1 MRLFIATA
9 FPVEVLRGVN
19 ERVAALKPR
28 LPPASWVRP
37 ESQHLTFA
45 FLGEHPESLVDTLAA
60 PLANALASL
69 SPFEA
74 RLHAS
79 GFFPNARHA
88 RVGWIGLEPE
98 REFVNVARAV
108 RDVAT
113 SHGVALDGDFKPHLT
128 MMRMREGWPPAS
140 IDLFTRSLKDYQSEP
155 FSVNAVTLFSSKLD
169 PRGAIHTPQRVFA
182 L

>member
-1 MRLFIATA
+1 MRLFIAAT

-19 ERVAALKPR
+19 ERVAGLKSR
-28 LPPASWVRP
+28 LPPASWVRA

-45 FLGEHPESLVDTLAA
+45 FLGEQPESLVETLTT
-60 PLANALASL
+60 PLTNALAGI
-69 SPFEA
+69 SPFDA
-74 RLHAS
+74 RLRGS

-98 REFVNVARAV
+98 HEFVNVARAV
-108 RDVAT
+108 RDVA
-113 SHGVALDGDFKPHLT
+113 SANGVALDGDFKAHLT

-140 IDLFTRSLKDYQSEP
+140 IDLFTRSLRDYESPSFHVE
-155 FSVNAVTLFSSKLD
+155 AVTLFSSRLD
-169 PRGAIHTPQRVFA
+169 PRGAVHTPLRVFA